1 MEENEVIQVPP
12 EQTQPAEEQAVSNSE
27 PPTCPPDNSAERFR
41 LENEAYQRHFS
52 ALQEELSEIRKKFA
66 VEEPLPPDPVTLLT
80 GQVTDLQNG
89 FQQLR
94 SMLEQQQQNQQPP
107 VQHQAPQQIQF
118 IQPPQYTYFP
128 QTQPSFAPPPILPP
142 PALPYFATPMLPPT
156 NTQAPVINFNGNGQT
171 GGIRR

>member
-1 MEENEVIQVPP
+1 MEENKITQPEP
-12 EQTQPAEEQAVSNSE
+12 EQPPLTEEQAVSGME
-27 PPTCPPDNSAERFR
+27 TTTCPPDNSAERFR

-52 ALQEELSEIRKKFA
+52 ALQDELAEIRKKFA

-94 SMLEQQQQNQQPP
+94 NMLEQQQNQIPP
-107 VQHQAPQQIQF
+107 VQQQSPQQIQF

-128 QTQPSFAPPPILPP
+128 QPQPNFMTTPIMPP

-156 NTQAPVINFNGNGQT
+156 NTQAPVINFNGNSQT
-171 GGIRR
+171 GGIRQ